1 MPNLSQM
8 PDPASGTH
16 EVPNEYLE
24 RVWYLGGVAPKHQE
38 RGREKFGCFNCH
50 LGCRNLLISL
60 QGARSCFWVGSWGTE
75 FSLQGGRGV
84 GALARSVG
92 SRCELHV
99 SELVSLSMASGGAH
113 TALSLG
119 HP

>member
-1 MPNLSQM
+1 M
-8 PDPASGTH
+8 PDTVSGTH
-16 EVPNEYLE
+16 YLMSTLKE
-24 RVWYLGGVAPKHQE
+24 SGIWEALPQEIRREGGRSLGG
-38 RGREKFGCFNCH
+38 FNCH
-50 LGCRNLLISL
+50 LGGRNLLISL
-60 QGARSCFWVGSWGTE
+60 QGGRSCCWVGSSGTE
-75 FSLQGGRGV
+75 FSLQGGSGAV

-99 SELVSLSMASGGAH
+99 SELASLSMASGGAH